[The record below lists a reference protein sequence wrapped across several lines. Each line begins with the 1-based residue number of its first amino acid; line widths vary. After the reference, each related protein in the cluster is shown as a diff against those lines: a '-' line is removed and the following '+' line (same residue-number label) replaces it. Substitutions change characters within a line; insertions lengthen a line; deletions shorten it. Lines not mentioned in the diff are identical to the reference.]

1 MTDWDY
7 GAFTRNLI
15 ADLRANKGVASSGPM
30 AGQNLMILTTT
41 GAKTGEPRV
50 AVVDP
55 SRDGDTWVIAATKSG
70 APTNPAWYHNLV
82 EHPEVNVEVGGESF
96 KARAV
101 VADPAERDRLWANH
115 VVAHPRFAE
124 YPEKT
129 EGRVIPVVT
138 LERID

>member
-7 GAFTRNLI
+7 EAFTRNLI

-30 AGQNLMILTTT
+30 AGRGLLILTTT
-41 GAKTGEPRV
+41 GAKTGEPRT

-55 SRDGDTWVIAATKSG
+55 SRDGDNWVIAATKSG

-82 EHPEVNVEVGGESF
+82 EHPEVNVEVGGEEY

-101 VADPAERDRLWANH
+101 VADAPERDRLWANH
-115 VVAHPRFAE
+115 VAANPRFAD
-124 YPEKT
+124 YPERT
-129 EGRVIPVVT
+129 EGRVIPMIT

>member
-1 MTDWDY
+1 MTDWDPE
-7 GAFTRNLI
+7 AFTRALL
-15 ADLRANKGVASSGPM
+15 ADLRANKGVATSGPM
-30 AGQNLMILTTT
+30 DGRSLMILTTK

-50 AVVDP
+50 AIVSP
-55 SRDGDTWVIAATKSG
+55 SRDGDNWVIAATKSG

-82 EHPEVNVEVGGESF
+82 DDPVVNVEVGGESF

-101 VADPAERDRLWANH
+101 VADPVERERLWANH
-115 VVAHPRFAE
+115 VAANPAFAE

-129 EGRVIPVVT
+129 EGRVIPMIT